1 MTRTQR
7 AVQPRIRSFHGAS
20 TARARAGSPTPGSSS
35 ALDNDDDHMYN
46 VSDHDD
52 FRSTLLFFSRMV
64 GEASPE
70 VRAAA
75 IRLAISTLV
84 PIVGGDGS

>member
-1 MTRTQR
+1 MMM
-7 AVQPRIRSFHGAS
+7 S
-20 TARARAGSPTPGSSS
+20 T
-35 ALDNDDDHMYN
+35 MYN
-46 VSDHDD
+46 VPDLDD
-52 FRSTLLFFSRMV
+52 FRSSLLFFSRLV

-84 PIVGGDGS
+84 PIVGGAWHLALLYFSQIWIIIANSHWSNTKIIWWATIAIY